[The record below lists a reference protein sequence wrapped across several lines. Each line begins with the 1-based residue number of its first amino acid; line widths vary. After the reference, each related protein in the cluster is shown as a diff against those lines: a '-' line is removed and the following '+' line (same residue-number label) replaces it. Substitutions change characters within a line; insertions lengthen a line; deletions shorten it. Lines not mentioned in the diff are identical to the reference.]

1 MLLVPLPGQK
11 TVAAAPARVEAHLPP
26 PKPRAGYTDHEVSSM
41 RKTIAKRLT
50 MSKVKKHTS

>member
-1 MLLVPLPGQK
+1 MVLVPLPGQK
-11 TVAAAPARVEAHLPP
+11 TAAAAPARVEAHIPP

-50 MSKVKKHTS
+50 MSKVKNYAS